1 MTIEVKKPGLQTTIQ
16 GRPRTGI
23 RHLGVPA
30 SGPADPLSMA
40 LANRLVGNSPF
51 VAALETTLTGV
62 TLIFDC
68 NTAVAIAGANAR
80 CTLNGMA
87 VQQHK
92 TISIRAGDALEV
104 GAAETGVRSYIAFA
118 GGLDADEI
126 LGSTSTY
133 MTAGFGG
140 HEGRAL
146 EAGDELQLSD
156 RFAVAPPLQ
165 TPTEYRLPIS
175 NSVTLRAGRSS
186 ETSSLHAPEK
196 LFDQKFI
203 VASRSDRM
211 GIKLDGVAFATDSDG
226 RMASAPLFPGH
237 IQCPQD
243 GGLFIM
249 SIDAGTTGG
258 YPRVAKITRTDMHL
272 LGQLRPGSNLTLIER
287 SDEDASRELL
297 EKHLYW
303 KTWLPDISDVI

>member
-40 LANRLVGNSPF
+40 LANRLVGNSSF

-104 GAAETGVRSYIAFA
+104 GAAETGVRSYISFA

-140 HEGRAL
+140 HKGRAL

-156 RFAVAPPLQ
+156 RSAVAPPLQ
-165 TPTEYRLPIS
+165 TPMEYRLPIL

-186 ETSSLHAPEK
+186 ETSSLRAPEK
-196 LFDQKFI
+196 LFDHKFI

-211 GIKLDGVAFATDSDG
+211 GIKLDGEAFATDSDG

-243 GGLFIM
+243 GGLFMM
-249 SIDAGTTGG
+249 SVDAGTTGG

-287 SDEDASRELL
+287 SDEDASRELR
-297 EKHLYW
+297 EKHSYW
-303 KTWLPDISDVI
+303 KTWLPDITDVI